1 MKPYLRA
8 AWNSFTWHRVL
19 LTQVGGLAVAYLMS
33 LDWGY
38 FGQSIGHVSIH
49 FVTMS
54 AYAFLLLPVAFI
66 ADEAIARGVR
76 PIVVYVVLLVFV
88 NQALAAAL
96 CAAMQWIYTQVFAI
110 TWPSKFWG
118 FTDASGHFS
127 VPSSLGLL
135 IFLNGRATER
145 MLEGVRGAEL
155 RRVKLDQQL
164 VESRLATA
172 EAQIDPQMLFGEL
185 AEIKRGLENSQP
197 DAEKRLN
204 DLIQTLRTAL
214 ARTRAVTTEG
224 NEP

>member
-145 MLEGVRGAEL
+145 MLE
-155 RRVKLDQQL
+155 
-164 VESRLATA
+164 SRLATA